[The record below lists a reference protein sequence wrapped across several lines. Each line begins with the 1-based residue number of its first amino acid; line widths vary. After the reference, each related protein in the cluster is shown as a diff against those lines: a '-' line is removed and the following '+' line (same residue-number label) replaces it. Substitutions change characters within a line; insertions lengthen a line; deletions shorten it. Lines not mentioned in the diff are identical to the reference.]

1 MLPKAASASRALLL
15 LPAAAVPTYCGRT
28 TCEANM
34 NQRSTPKAETP
45 RSEPDILLPGEPAG
59 RGRWDPRGWQGEES
73 VHRIYVSK
81 VGPFSLALFGL
92 AAAAVAALVL
102 TFVIGAFL
110 IAIPIAGLLLAA
122 AIISGVWRGATRPSR

>member
-1 MLPKAASASRALLL
+1 MD
-15 LPAAAVPTYCGRT
+15 
-28 TCEANM
+28 
-34 NQRSTPKAETP
+34 QRSTPKAETP
-45 RSEPDILLPGEPAG
+45 RSEPEILLPGEPAG
-59 RGRWDPRGWQGEES
+59 RGRRDPRGWQDGDDG

-122 AIISGVWRGATRPSR
+122 AIISGVWRGGSRPSR

>member
-1 MLPKAASASRALLL
+1 MD
-15 LPAAAVPTYCGRT
+15 
-28 TCEANM
+28 
-34 NQRSTPKAETP
+34 QRSTPKAETP
-45 RSEPDILLPGEPAG
+45 RSEPEILLPGEPAG
-59 RGRWDPRGWQGEES
+59 RGRRDPRGWQDGEDG

-110 IAIPIAGLLLAA
+110 IVIPIAGLLLGA
-122 AIISGVWRGATRPSR
+122 AIISGLWRGASRPSH